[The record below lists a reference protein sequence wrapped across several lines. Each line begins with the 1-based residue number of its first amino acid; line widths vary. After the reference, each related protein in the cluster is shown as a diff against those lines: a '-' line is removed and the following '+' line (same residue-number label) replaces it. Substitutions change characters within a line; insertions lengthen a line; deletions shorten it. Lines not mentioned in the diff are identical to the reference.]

1 MQFVMRDVVYPV
13 QLLHE
18 DPLEVV
24 VDRRPHDPS
33 RPMNTIDLYLI
44 ERSCA
49 FSRRA
54 DMVVASR
61 APLNAP
67 CRQRYAYATQQG
79 DYREDFSR
87 VWQTRRRLLSDAA
100 ADSVAYTV
108 AKMVFNIRRAL
119 FAR

>member
-1 MQFVMRDVVYPV
+1 MRDVVYPV

-33 RPMNTIDLYLI
+33 RPMNTIDVHLI

-49 FSRRA
+49 FLRRA
-54 DMVVASR
+54 DMVVVSR

-67 CRQRYAYATQQG
+67 CRQR
-79 DYREDFSR
+79 
-87 VWQTRRRLLSDAA
+87 
-100 ADSVAYTV
+100 
-108 AKMVFNIRRAL
+108 
-119 FAR
+119 